1 MIYSNQSGIKVS
13 ICEFFKELI
22 SQDTQELKQMFNC
35 AILDEVSSRMILF
48 LTDAEPED
56 FTA

>member
-22 SQDTQELKQMFNC
+22 SQDTQELKQMFNS

>member
-22 SQDTQELKQMFNC
+22 SQDTQELKQMFNS
-35 AILDEVSSRMILF
+35 AILDEVSSRMILI